1 MDGERV
7 WRVRLREETRYL
19 WTTVEDGIR
28 RDQGETSGINR
39 NKFYLLILVEQ
50 LKLLERANKT
60 DKLTGELL
68 CPPPDVAEGE
78 FVENPRLTLGAIL

>member
-1 MDGERV
+1 
-7 WRVRLREETRYL
+7 
-19 WTTVEDGIR
+19 
-28 RDQGETSGINR
+28 
-39 NKFYLLILVEQ
+39 LILVEQ